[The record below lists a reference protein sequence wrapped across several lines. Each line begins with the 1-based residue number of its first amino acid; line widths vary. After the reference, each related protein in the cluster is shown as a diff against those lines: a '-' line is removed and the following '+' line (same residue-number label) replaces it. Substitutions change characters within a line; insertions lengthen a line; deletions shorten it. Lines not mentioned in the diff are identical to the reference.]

1 MRYVIKSGD
10 YYAQLFLEQTTD
22 PKKRQVKQISWRGVK
37 PSHLAVYKF
46 DDREV
51 AESVARQLHGMDAPV
66 EVEEFD
72 S

>member
-1 MRYVIKSGD
+1 MRYIIKSGS

-22 PKKRQVKQISWRGVK
+22 PKKRRVKRISWRGVV
-37 PSHLAVYKF
+37 PSHPAVYKF

-51 AESVARQLHGMDAPV
+51 AENVAGQLRGIDAPV

-72 S
+72 N